1 MEHSFYLGAAIK
13 VAIKNPLGQGLGGSI
28 NRYGAVASYGESA
41 VFSMFGDVGW
51 IGGLLHVLL
60 YAAGLYY
67 GARALFRSPPPRIR
81 SCLPL
86 AACVGGIALLPITIT
101 SDVWGDFSVTFLFW
115 WAVGWSVSFVQ
126 GAVTPEDVDAP
137 PAKRPDVAPVAG

>member
-1 MEHSFYLGAAIK
+1 MEHSFYLAAAIEFALK
-13 VAIKNPLGQGLGGSI
+13 HPLGQGLGGSV
-28 NRYGAVASYGESA
+28 NRFGASPSYGESA

-86 AACVGGIALLPITIT
+86 AACV
-101 SDVWGDFSVTFLFW
+101 
-115 WAVGWSVSFVQ
+115 
-126 GAVTPEDVDAP
+126 P
-137 PAKRPDVAPVAG
+137 PAAARPRQARR